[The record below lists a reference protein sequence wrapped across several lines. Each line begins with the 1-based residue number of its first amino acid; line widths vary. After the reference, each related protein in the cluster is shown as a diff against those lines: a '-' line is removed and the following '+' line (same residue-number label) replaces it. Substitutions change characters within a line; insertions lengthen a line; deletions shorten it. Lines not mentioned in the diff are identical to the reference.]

1 MNIAHKKYVFAAA
14 LALVFVVGIF
24 LRTYNLEDWLFFQGD
39 QARDAFLVSKAVEN
53 GPGYLPLLGPKA
65 GGTFLRLG
73 PIFYYFE
80 YLSASI
86 FGTSTPAVFAYPDLF
101 FSILTLGLM
110 YLFLKE
116 LFSKNWA
123 LALTLGYSVCYFAIQ
138 YSRFAW
144 NPNSLP
150 FFNLLFFYALFKFF
164 NAEQRK
170 WKIVWSVAIGI
181 AYSVASQLHYVSFLI
196 FPFIIFAVF
205 VARRIY
211 FKKSIRQHAGYLGI
225 IFLIFFLFYVPV
237 ILSDVATQG
246 NNAMNFLASI
256 GKKSSDSGILTL
268 LQKNYF
274 NFSKY
279 FLTILGGLVN
289 LPKYVI
295 NWSGLLVVA
304 GAFSGVVCFI
314 REKDSQKKF
323 LIFLVLVW
331 FFSYFVMYTSLASQL
346 QPRHFLVILPLPFI
360 FLGFIALLLEK
371 TFDFKHKIIIPIIIF
386 ALPVFANAYS
396 VGAWFSEMGD
406 SQQKVTK
413 PRKSAILKSVQGE
426 SWWHLEKVARFIS
439 NDCEKETFTII
450 PPKEVYRSLFTYAL
464 ESIGEKREDSIK
476 WGTIDV
482 SDKECYYFVYFT
494 KNNYFDR
501 YYGKHIEKINQG
513 NFGDMTV
520 VRFAINENE
529 LSGKKKIDNPFKK
542 KKSAKEEKAQ
552 EERENDETDED
563 VAKTENSGSD
573 SGSGFGIIQSLESIG
588 NAGREER
595 VFWKDLSM

>member
-181 AYSVASQLHYVSFLI
+181 AYSVASQLHYVSI
-196 FPFIIFAVF
+196 
-205 VARRIY
+205 
-211 FKKSIRQHAGYLGI
+211 
-225 IFLIFFLFYVPV
+225 
-237 ILSDVATQG
+237 
-246 NNAMNFLASI
+246 
-256 GKKSSDSGILTL
+256 
-268 LQKNYF
+268 
-274 NFSKY
+274 
-279 FLTILGGLVN
+279 
-289 LPKYVI
+289 
-295 NWSGLLVVA
+295 
-304 GAFSGVVCFI
+304 
-314 REKDSQKKF
+314 
-323 LIFLVLVW
+323 
-331 FFSYFVMYTSLASQL
+331 
-346 QPRHFLVILPLPFI
+346 
-360 FLGFIALLLEK
+360 
-371 TFDFKHKIIIPIIIF
+371 
-386 ALPVFANAYS
+386 
-396 VGAWFSEMGD
+396 
-406 SQQKVTK
+406 
-413 PRKSAILKSVQGE
+413 
-426 SWWHLEKVARFIS
+426 
-439 NDCEKETFTII
+439 
-450 PPKEVYRSLFTYAL
+450 
-464 ESIGEKREDSIK
+464 
-476 WGTIDV
+476 
-482 SDKECYYFVYFT
+482 
-494 KNNYFDR
+494 
-501 YYGKHIEKINQG
+501 
-513 NFGDMTV
+513 
-520 VRFAINENE
+520 
-529 LSGKKKIDNPFKK
+529 
-542 KKSAKEEKAQ
+542 
-552 EERENDETDED
+552 
-563 VAKTENSGSD
+563 
-573 SGSGFGIIQSLESIG
+573 
-588 NAGREER
+588 
-595 VFWKDLSM
+595 